1 MPVRSEFHPKRNQ
14 ARQKLAT
21 LPLQRFS
28 DLAGDV
34 FFDLGRRYP
43 DFMDEEAA
51 SPTSV
56 PGLSSRS
63 APSHLPVNAA
73 SALRRTPTPT
83 GAANSASNDVVVP
96 NKSTIVMEEPA
107 SSGYGRSA
115 RGEIS
120 PPTSSSNSNQNDRS
134 GGYSGSPQN
143 STNDNKGRTS
153 DDMPRGVSRVSE
165 TSSIGTRFMANYSG
179 STSDGGRASVSR
191 HVSC

>member
-1 MPVRSEFHPKRNQ
+1 MRSEFHPKRNQ

-43 DFMDEEAA
+43 DFLDEETT

-83 GAANSASNDVVVP
+83 GASNSASNDVVVP
-96 NKSTIVMEEPA
+96 NKSTIVIEEP
-107 SSGYGRSA
+107 SYGRNQ

-120 PPTSSSNSNQNDRS
+120 PPSSTSTPNDRS
-134 GGYSGSPQN
+134 GGYSGSLQN
-143 STNDNKGRTS
+143 STNDSKGRTS

-165 TSSIGTRFMANYSG
+165 SSSIGTRFMANYAG
-179 STSDGGRASVSR
+179 STSDGGRASVSFLTSVDVY
-191 HVSC
+191 HD